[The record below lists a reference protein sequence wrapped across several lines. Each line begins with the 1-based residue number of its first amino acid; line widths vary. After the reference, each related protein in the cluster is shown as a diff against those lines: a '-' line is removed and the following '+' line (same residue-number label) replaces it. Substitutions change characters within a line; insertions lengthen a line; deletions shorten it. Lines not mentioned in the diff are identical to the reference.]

1 MQKFSPNY
9 LYFYHMALYTEL
21 TEIITELDTKQ
32 SYPYAAPEGL
42 SHRFYRFR
50 EAMQLVANTLNNQ
63 RGRAFLRKYETGSRG
78 QKLNQLEGAKAFGQD
93 DLLLLLEFCQDA
105 NQLESYL
112 KRTWKSLEKQ
122 LKS

>member
-1 MQKFSPNY
+1 
-9 LYFYHMALYTEL
+9 MALYTEL
-21 TEIITELDTKQ
+21 TEVITELDTKQ
-32 SYPYAAPEGL
+32 SYPYSLPEDL

-78 QKLNQLEGAKAFGQD
+78 QRLNQLEGKKTFEQD

-112 KRTWKSLEKQ
+112 KRTWKSLEKR